1 MLLLLLPPLIFP
13 LAGGS
18 QLSAILG
25 DAAASQLLR
34 HAAKITLAEP
44 RYVEVLLKTAE
55 EPTFGPLARIDLANR
70 IGYRN
75 LSLHFHRDEVH
86 VMVDEFSLLTSANL
100 TNLMWPLGLDDQAIE
115 LDVQLPRGEVRVLL
129 DQSSF
134 SLERCN
140 LSSPSLSAGAS
151 NHWLADA
158 GASFMGYLLS
168 PALDSAL
175 CGILAE
181 HLAQLN
187 HTNVMKFPVESLLP
201 PKARK
206 FLAQEQTALFYRLQ
220 RIDVDTH
227 QLRVLV
233 QIEWN
238 KRINSDES
246 VEMMTDANSTVFDME
261 LRGDDMITVW
271 IEDGILNE
279 LISQESIPLSSPVI
293 PPDSRDFLSTL
304 CSQCYF
310 LVNVTA
316 KGQPTIQATNSSF
329 VLEKRDNVN
338 LRVVNPDKNV
348 TSVFV
353 AFTLTINAE
362 IRPSFDNGILRT
374 LVQLQ
379 DTSIEM
385 EKGAFPKNW
394 ALFMQDLMRGMIL
407 DMMWPEIKN
416 AIEELSYGKGV
427 RISPACGLDPSKLSL
442 EILEGSFAVTTKLDL
457 NRLELDRCVK
467 EMKSSLPNPSKL
479 LNGQKMKAVILTVVC
494 AVASTASIGDMYG
507 ALNSTMTLEMAK
519 HCKSIFM
526 AFDDCFT
533 PALSSVAKKITDAD
547 LQAMVD
553 LHNKMISGEVATP
566 TTRAEVL
573 SCVKQHVPALYA
585 GLVAANTDFEARFAK
600 LSAADKEMINQL
612 ESGSFNVMK
621 TRSQSGAV
629 DFYLGVCAKYQALPT
644 AAHDDFKAAFPES
657 VKCLDDGLYKQTCSL
672 AEALKANNYKMD
684 TKIMALVSP
693 ILQNKRFS
701 VQH

>member
-1 MLLLLLPPLIFP
+1 LPYAPSTSRMLLLPLLLLLVGT
-13 LAGGS
+13 ASGS

-55 EPTFGPLARIDLANR
+55 DPTFGPLARIDLANR

-75 LSLHFHRDEVH
+75 LSLHFHHDEVH
-86 VMVDEFSLLTSANL
+86 VMVDQFSLLTSANL
-100 TNLMWPLGLDDQAIE
+100 TNLMWPIGLDDQSID

-151 NHWLADA
+151 THWLADA
-158 GASFMGYLLS
+158 GASLMGYILS

-181 HLAQLN
+181 HLSQLN

-238 KRINSDES
+238 KRISNDES
-246 VEMMTDANSTVFDME
+246 VEVMQDANSTVFDME
-261 LRGDDMITVW
+261 LRGDDMVTVW

-279 LISQESIPLSSPVI
+279 LISQVEWDFAWMEEQIPLSSPVI

-316 KGQPTIQATNSSF
+316 KGQPTIEATNSSF
-329 VLEKRDNVN
+329 ILEKRDNVN

-427 RISPACGLDPSKLSL
+427 RISPACGIDPSKLSM

-479 LNGQKMKAVILTVVC
+479 LNGQK
-494 AVASTASIGDMYG
+494 
-507 ALNSTMTLEMAK
+507 
-519 HCKSIFM
+519 F
-526 AFDDCFT
+526 
-533 PALSSVAKKITDAD
+533 KK
-547 LQAMVD
+547 
-553 LHNKMISGEVATP
+553 
-566 TTRAEVL
+566 
-573 SCVKQHVPALYA
+573 
-585 GLVAANTDFEARFAK
+585 
-600 LSAADKEMINQL
+600 
-612 ESGSFNVMK
+612 
-621 TRSQSGAV
+621 
-629 DFYLGVCAKYQALPT
+629 
-644 AAHDDFKAAFPES
+644 
-657 VKCLDDGLYKQTCSL
+657 
-672 AEALKANNYKMD
+672 
-684 TKIMALVSP
+684 
-693 ILQNKRFS
+693 
-701 VQH
+701 

>member
-1 MLLLLLPPLIFP
+1 LLLLL
-13 LAGGS
+13 LALLAVQEAAAS

-34 HAAKITLAEP
+34 HTAKIALAEP
-44 RYVEVLLKTAE
+44 RYIEVLLKTAD
-55 EPTFGPLARIDLANR
+55 EPTFGPLARIDLSNR

-86 VMVDEFSLLTSANL
+86 ITVDQFSLLTSANL
-100 TNLMWPLGLDDQAIE
+100 TNLMWPLGLDDQALE
-115 LDVQLPRGEVRVLL
+115 FDVQMPRGEVRVLL

-140 LSSPSLSAGAS
+140 LSSPSLSAGATT
-151 NHWLADA
+151 HWLADA
-158 GASFMGYLLS
+158 GASLMGYMLS

-175 CGILAE
+175 CSILAE

-187 HTNVMKFPVESLLP
+187 HTNMMKFPIDALLP

-238 KRINSDES
+238 KRISSDAS
-246 VEMMTDANSTVFDME
+246 VDVIEQSSNSTVFDME
-261 LRGDDMITVW
+261 LRGDDMVTVW

-279 LISQESIPLSSPVI
+279 LISQVEWDFAWMEESIPLSSPVI

-379 DTSIEM
+379 DTNIEM

-427 RISPACGLDPSKLSL
+427 RISPACGIDPSKLSL

-457 NRLELDRCVK
+457 NRLEVDRCVK

-479 LNGQKMKAVILTVVC
+479 LNGQK
-494 AVASTASIGDMYG
+494 
-507 ALNSTMTLEMAK
+507 
-519 HCKSIFM
+519 F
-526 AFDDCFT
+526 
-533 PALSSVAKKITDAD
+533 KK
-547 LQAMVD
+547 
-553 LHNKMISGEVATP
+553 
-566 TTRAEVL
+566 
-573 SCVKQHVPALYA
+573 
-585 GLVAANTDFEARFAK
+585 
-600 LSAADKEMINQL
+600 
-612 ESGSFNVMK
+612 
-621 TRSQSGAV
+621 
-629 DFYLGVCAKYQALPT
+629 
-644 AAHDDFKAAFPES
+644 
-657 VKCLDDGLYKQTCSL
+657 
-672 AEALKANNYKMD
+672 
-684 TKIMALVSP
+684 
-693 ILQNKRFS
+693 
-701 VQH
+701 